1 MIAVCQINSQ
11 FGICRNLAKKVNEN
25 VRWTPNDTK
34 TLLYCRL
41 IDWCVMPTLAV
52 FQLYICVLYLRNNS

>member
-11 FGICRNLAKKVNEN
+11 FAICRNLAKKVNEN

-34 TLLYCRL
+34 SL
-41 IDWCVMPTLAV
+41 ICLWSGEIINKVQKCTKK
-52 FQLYICVLYLRNNS
+52 